1 MKRDKKR
8 ERRRI
13 PHHRW
18 TNMFQNP
25 ISKISG
31 QFIAWLRRICTVFSA
46 IWPIPRGKCFLDPI
60 LSKTIY
66 NLAKSWA
73 IFTTIG
79 LKLQSPIGKGR
90 KSITRFG
97 PSLPGLA
104 PVRLVA
110 CRAAGVV
117 TCSRLVVCKIRP
129 WARGPVPVRLLA
141 THAYPASDGWH
152 DRFKFSWLSTEA
164 QRDKSCGEA
173 DHGYDTQRDPWHRH
187 SPDAKRAAGP
197 HQY

>member
-1 MKRDKKR
+1 MKRDRKR

-13 PHHRW
+13 PHQRW
-18 TNMFQNP
+18 TNMFRNP

-97 PSLPGLA
+97 PSLPGLTSSA
-104 PVRLVA
+104 TVKASKCAFGREKL
-110 CRAAGVV
+110 AAFWPTFGSGCVFRPGKS
-117 TCSRLVVCKIRP
+117 CSRSQMAGLT
-129 WARGPVPVRLLA
+129 VP
-141 THAYPASDGWH
+141 
-152 DRFKFSWLSTEA
+152 
-164 QRDKSCGEA
+164 C
-173 DHGYDTQRDPWHRH
+173 
-187 SPDAKRAAGP
+187 
-197 HQY
+197 